1 MNDKYMYSL
10 IAVFLL
16 ALLAYLGVEAA
27 GMDVIFG
34 VVLPYVAVL
43 LFIGGFVWRVMG
55 WASSAVPFRIPTTC
69 GQQKSFDWIE
79 PARVDNPSTTWG
91 VVVRMFLE
99 IVTFRSLFRNT
110 RMKVK
115 SDGRIT
121 YSLELFLWLGALA
134 FHYAFLTTLVR
145 HFRFFLE
152 PVPICLQWLENLDS
166 FMQFGLPV
174 VYMSGVVLLAA
185 VVYLLLR
192 RLLIVQVRYISLASD
207 FFPLFL
213 IGGIAFT
220 GILMRYLYKVDI
232 VGIKSLTMGLVTFH
246 PVVPEGISG
255 LFYVHL
261 FFVTVLLA
269 YFPFSKLMHL
279 GGVFLSPTRNLPTDT
294 RARRHINPWNYPV
307 HVHTYEEYEDEFRE
321 KMIDVGLPVDK
332 MPEPEPEE
340 EAASAAAEAETPEA
354 GEKE

>member
-1 MNDKYMYSL
+1 MYSL

-16 ALLAYLGVEAA
+16 ALLAYGGVEAA

-34 VVLPYVAVL
+34 VVLPYAAIL
-43 LFIGGFVWRVMG
+43 LFIGGFTWRVMG
-55 WASSAVPFRIPTTC
+55 WANAAVPFRIPTTC

-79 PARVDNPSTTWG
+79 QNKIDNPSTTWG

-99 IVTFRSLFRNT
+99 IVAFRSLFRNT

-115 SDGRIT
+115 ADGRIT
-121 YSLELFLWLGALA
+121 YNLELFLWLGALA

-145 HFRFFLE
+145 HLRFFLE
-152 PVPICLQWLENLDS
+152 PVPTCLQWLENLDS

-174 VYMSGVVLLAA
+174 VYMSGVVLFAA
-185 VVYLLLR
+185 VIYLLLR
-192 RLLIVQVRYISLASD
+192 RLLISQVRYISIASD

-220 GILMRYLYKVDI
+220 GILMRYLSKVDI
-232 VGIKSLTMGLVTFH
+232 VNIKALTMGLVTLH

-279 GGVFLSPTRNLPTDT
+279 GGIFLSPTRNLPTDT
-294 RARRHINPWNYPV
+294 RARRHVNPWNYPV

-321 KMIDVGLPVDK
+321 KMIDAGLPVDK
-332 MPEPEPEE
+332 MPAPEPEE
-340 EAASAAAEAETPEA
+340 EEAPEAAEAETPEA
-354 GEKE
+354 EEKE

>member
-10 IAVFLL
+10 IAVFAL
-16 ALLAYLGVEAA
+16 ALLAYVGVEAA

-34 VVLPYVAVL
+34 VVLPYAAIL
-43 LFIGGFVWRVMG
+43 LFIGGFAWRVMG
-55 WASSAVPFRIPTTC
+55 WAGSAVPFRIPTTC
-69 GQQKSFDWIE
+69 GQQKSLDWIK
-79 PARVDNPSTTWG
+79 PASIDNPTTTFG

-99 IVTFRSLFRNT
+99 IVAFRSLFRNT
-110 RMKVK
+110 RMTVK

-121 YSLELFLWLGALA
+121 YNLELFLWLGALA

-145 HFRFFLE
+145 HLRFFLE
-152 PVPICLQWLENLDS
+152 PVPVYLHWLENLDS
-166 FMQFGLPV
+166 FMQIGLPV

-185 VVYLLLR
+185 VVYLFLR
-192 RLLIVQVRYISLASD
+192 RLLIAKVRYISLASD

-220 GILMRYLYKVDI
+220 GILMRYLSKVDI
-232 VGIKSLTMGLVTFH
+232 VNVKAMAMGLVTFH

-279 GGVFLSPTRNLPTDT
+279 GGIFLSPTRNMTTDT
-294 RARRHINPWNYPV
+294 RARRHVNPWNYPV

-321 KMIDVGLPVDK
+321 KMIDAGLPVDK
-332 MPEPEPEE
+332 MPEPEPEAEEE
-340 EAASAAAEAETPEA
+340 EAPAAAEAKAE
-354 GEKE
+354 EKE